1 MTVRLIKSIEKNGKT
16 RPIGRVLNIIRSE
29 ALELIAEGKAVEYTD
44 GLPVKKVKTEF
55 FKPK

>member
-1 MTVRLIKSIEKNGKT
+1 MNIRLTKSIVERGK
-16 RPIGRVLNIIRSE
+16 RIPVGRVLNKIRSE
-29 ALELIAEGKAVEYTD
+29 AKQLIAEGKAVEYID